1 VQQPA
6 LDRGGAAQP
15 EAADRGPTAGSGRG
29 AAVRASRPGR
39 SRPSHG
45 SPVREGRRL
54 ALLPAPA
61 PPATPGWPC
70 WSWNG
75 EAPSCLS
82 PPPELARNRW
92 TGEQR
97 GTGTREELGPPSPR
111 SAPAVV
117 DPWALVCQA
126 RRGVTAI
133 NRGNS
138 SCRWGGVSFAWWPA
152 RSPVGGRSTGGSR
165 GVRPTERSD
174 AGWRREGQDTSSRSV
189 GARRPE
195 LGIQRTN
202 NVLDCG
208 RRRAASGRRYST
220 SPGR

>member
-1 VQQPA
+1 MQQPA

-45 SPVREGRRL
+45 PPVREGRRL

-61 PPATPGWPC
+61 PPATPEWPC

-138 SCRWGGVSFAWWPA
+138 SCRCGGRWGGVSFAGWPA
-152 RSPVGGRSTGGSR
+152 RSPVG
-165 GVRPTERSD
+165 
-174 AGWRREGQDTSSRSV
+174 REVHGEV
-189 GARRPE
+189 ARRPTD
-195 LGIQRTN
+195 GAKRRRMAARMSRYFIAVRGCQAP
-202 NVLDCG
+202 G
-208 RRRAASGRRYST
+208 AHRRAASGRRYST
-220 SPGR
+220 GPGR